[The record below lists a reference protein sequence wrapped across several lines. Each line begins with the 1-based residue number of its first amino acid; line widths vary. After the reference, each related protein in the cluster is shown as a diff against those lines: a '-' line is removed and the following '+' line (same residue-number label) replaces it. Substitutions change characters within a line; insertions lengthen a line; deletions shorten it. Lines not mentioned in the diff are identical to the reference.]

1 MVKPPTSEGICLRCK
16 GGRMLCGKPR
26 CPILLKSSI
35 LKSILPQNFKK
46 IQRDKTVFG
55 SSPPAVFVGHQGYP
69 KVNFGPMIP
78 IDHDVL
84 ERLNIKG
91 NKKDT
96 SILDRSELWFGKK
109 IEEIVGYRS
118 AMVRSN
124 FRVNVFSG
132 GNFTK
137 PMRVDEISER
147 MDLSNRKLL
156 DASQE
161 LAMSASSVDT
171 ESKFSKIRSPA
182 LTYDIN
188 SAPSGPSGSAIKID
202 IIDNIKPHPK
212 VEYVVSDTD
221 LKSTDAIVDYLYPT
235 NLSGSEVKD
244 PRDKSMVTESEIQ
257 RIFSAG
263 LLGQSRARRLVP
275 TRWSITAVD
284 DIISKHLAEQIK
296 RFPQINEYITFHT
309 TYIDNN
315 FIILLIPG
323 PWSFEMMEIWQADS
337 IWTQA
342 VPGVQQGIKNQ
353 VPNIIQ
359 DHEMEKGRKNYANH
373 ITGAYYAARKE
384 VTEFLFRNRRQARC
398 VVFREVS
405 GGYITPLGV
414 WVIRESVKN
423 ALAPGFAGAG
433 VQKTDTLRSAV
444 SRINNEFTVPLEYW
458 MRTSKLLKEIRKQRR
473 IDEWMKK

>member
-1 MVKPPTSEGICLRCK
+1 M
-16 GGRMLCGKPR
+16 
-26 CPILLKSSI
+26 
-35 LKSILPQNFKK
+35 KSILPHNFRK
-46 IQRDKTVFG
+46 IQRDKVIFG
-55 SSPPAVFVGHQGYP
+55 SSPTVFVGHQGYP
-69 KVNFGPMIP
+69 NNVNFGPMIP

-84 ERLNIKG
+84 DRLNIKG

-96 SILDRSELWFGKK
+96 SILDRSESWFGKQ
-109 IEEIVGYRS
+109 IEEIVAFRS
-118 AMVRSN
+118 ALVRSN
-124 FRVNVFSG
+124 FRVNVFSA

-137 PMRVDEISER
+137 PRSVDEISENLNR
-147 MDLSNRKLL
+147 QNRKLL

-161 LAMSASSVDT
+161 LAMSKTSVDT
-171 ESKFSKIRSPA
+171 EAEFSKIR
-182 LTYDIN
+182 LNMKFDIS
-188 SAPSGPSGSAIKID
+188 SAPAGPSGNAIKID
-202 IIDNIKPHPK
+202 IADNIKPHPK

-221 LKSTDAIVDYLYPT
+221 LKSVDAIVDYLYPT

-244 PRDKSMVTESEIQ
+244 PTDKSSVTESEIQ

-284 DIISKHLAEQIK
+284 DIISKSLAEQIK
-296 RFPQINEYITFHT
+296 KFPQINEYITFHSR
-309 TYIDNN
+309 YLDNN

-323 PWSFEMMEIWQADS
+323 PWSYEMMEIWQADS

-353 VPNIIQ
+353 IPNIIQ
-359 DHEMEKGRKNYANH
+359 DHEMEKGRKNYASH

-384 VTEFLFRNRRQARC
+384 VTEFLYRNRKQARC

-414 WVIRESVKN
+414 WVIRESVKS
-423 ALAPGFAGAG
+423 ALAQGFSGDG
-433 VQKTDTLRSAV
+433 VEKTDTLRSAV
-444 SRINNEFTVPLEYW
+444 SRIKNENFSVPLEYW
-458 MRTSKLLKEIRKQRR
+458 MRTSKLLKEIRRQRR
-473 IDEWMKK
+473 LDEWMKK